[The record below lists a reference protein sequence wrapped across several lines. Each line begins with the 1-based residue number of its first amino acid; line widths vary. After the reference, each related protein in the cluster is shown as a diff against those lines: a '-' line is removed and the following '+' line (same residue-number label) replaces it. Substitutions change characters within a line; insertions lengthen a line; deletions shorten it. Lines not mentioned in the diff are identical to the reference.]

1 MVPRFANAR
10 QTNIDKRRASKKALQ
25 IASMAAITNVGIY
38 WMIFIGLMLGPMGF
52 ADIFSTDKKSSK
64 YTMRLA
70 IDGDYIGCYQQK
82 CMESPYH
89 LFVSTLN
96 TPDSCTAKCKE
107 DGFLVATLYNLTKCG
122 CTCLHGLSVEAC
134 LVKKL
139 EDNFCGLPC
148 QHNSKKMCGG
158 YTAMAVYRVALKNA
172 SKTNCSVD
180 FQQNRDIGDID
191 SNGSTEA
198 FGFVPILIIAGVGA
212 TVVISLV
219 VTFAC
224 VRKVDRRVIYSPRDH
239 SSRWRAHAT
248 TQELE
253 ERPLANQQNPS
264 NILELPPRS
273 LSSMQQA
280 SGADSEPNT
289 ETLNNDTTGVEMP
302 VVESNF
308 YHVLANEDNIE
319 MDNGGLSPTSE
330 NAYAYADCQSYMDS
344 FVRSAA
350 FIQRHGDM
358 KPYPEDTEEIE
369 HGMINNELYA
379 ISHK

>member
-1 MVPRFANAR
+1 
-10 QTNIDKRRASKKALQ
+10 
-25 IASMAAITNVGIY
+25 MAAITNVGIY
-38 WMIFIGLMLGPMGF
+38 WMIFIGLMLDPMGF
-52 ADIFSTDKKSSK
+52 ADIISTDKKSSNDR
-64 YTMRLA
+64 MRLA
-70 IDGDYIGCYQQK
+70 I
-82 CMESPYH
+82 
-89 LFVSTLN
+89 
-96 TPDSCTAKCKE
+96 
-107 DGFLVATLYNLTKCG
+107 
-122 CTCLHGLSVEAC
+122 
-134 LVKKL
+134 
-139 EDNFCGLPC
+139 
-148 QHNSKKMCGG
+148 
-158 YTAMAVYRVALKNA
+158 VALKNA

-248 TQELE
+248 SQELE